1 MQRPLRD
8 SGDRSG
14 LTTGFNKGWADASR
28 MAGADRKTKPVKG
41 MTNNRPKRGPEWAS
55 GLKQLY
61 DSVVDEP
68 LPDAFKDL
76 LSRLDDA
83 KK

>member
-1 MQRPLRD
+1 
-8 SGDRSG
+8 
-14 LTTGFNKGWADASR
+14 
-28 MAGADRKTKPVKG
+28 MAGANRKSRPRKG
-41 MTNNRPKRGPEWAS
+41 KMTDKHKRGPDWAS

-83 KK
+83 IK

>member
-1 MQRPLRD
+1 
-8 SGDRSG
+8 
-14 LTTGFNKGWADASR
+14 
-28 MAGADRKTKPVKG
+28 MAGADRKTRPAKG
-41 MTNNRPKRGPEWAS
+41 NMANKQPKRGPEWAS

-76 LSRLDDA
+76 LSRLDDT
-83 KK
+83 KR

>member
-1 MQRPLRD
+1 
-8 SGDRSG
+8 
-14 LTTGFNKGWADASR
+14 
-28 MAGADRKTKPVKG
+28 MAGAGRKTSPVKG
-41 MTNNRPKRGPEWAS
+41 KRTGKPKHGPEWAS

-76 LSRLDDA
+76 LSRLDDT
-83 KK
+83 KR

>member
-1 MQRPLRD
+1 
-8 SGDRSG
+8 
-14 LTTGFNKGWADASR
+14 
-28 MAGADRKTKPVKG
+28 MAGANRKSRPRKG
-41 MTNNRPKRGPEWAS
+41 KMTDKHKRGPDWAS

>member
-1 MQRPLRD
+1 
-8 SGDRSG
+8 
-14 LTTGFNKGWADASR
+14 
-28 MAGADRKTKPVKG
+28 MAGAGKTGKPVKG
-41 MTNNRPKRGPEWAS
+41 KKHSTTKHGPDWAS

-76 LSRLDDA
+76 LSRLDDE